1 MEKAGFRD
9 SFREVHPDA
18 VTKPGFTWTSGHPGI
33 SPWDVF
39 DRIDFVWAAG
49 SSQTLSSRVVG
60 DDDPMSDIVVEP
72 WPSDHRA
79 VVSTFRVEPADAP
92 TFVAPLD
99 VRVPIGQPVR
109 GALHAAPDPTREV
122 GIWARDAN
130 PATDDPIVSAAAG
143 DSSYGRFELAT
154 DALTP
159 GTYTLALVESDGM
172 LSRSAFAAVDPK
184 APAAISV
191 GRRRYAIGDPIQVSW
206 TNAPGNRYDWLDLT
220 AADATPT
227 TGRIWLWR
235 YIDARVFG
243 SAPFKAEAT
252 GNWPLPPGRY
262 RVSLCVDDGFDCLAS
277 TDAFRVVG

>member
-1 MEKAGFRD
+1 M
-9 SFREVHPDA
+9 
-18 VTKPGFTWTSGHPGI
+18 
-33 SPWDVF
+33 F

-79 VVSTFRVEPADAP
+79 VVSTFNVEPADAP

-99 VRVPIGQPVR
+99 VRVPIGQAVL
-109 GALHAAPDPTREV
+109 GAFHAAPDPTREV
-122 GIWARDAN
+122 GIWHQDAN
-130 PATDDPIVSAAAG
+130 PATDPTR
-143 DSSYGRFELAT
+143 SSPPRPTTAPPTARFQLAT
-154 DALTP
+154 DGLAP
-159 GTYTLALVESDGM
+159 GTYTLALVERDGM
-172 LSRSAFAAVDPK
+172 LSRAAFAAVDPQ
-184 APAAISV
+184 APATIAV
-191 GRRRYAIGDPIQVSW
+191 GRRRYAVGEPIVVSW

-235 YIDARVFG
+235 YIDARIFG

-252 GNWPLPPGRY
+252 GQLAAPTGPIPGDR
-262 RVSLCVDDGFDCLAS
+262 SASDDGFDCLAS
-277 TDAFRVVG
+277 TDAFRVGG